1 MRTSYSVIPSETP
14 HPLCPGHS
22 LFYTSRLWGWLFH
35 YHKLS
40 FTTRLSISLFCSV
53 SASLYLPSNRKQD
66 PPVPPKKKREKR
78 KKESKPSA
86 LLTFLFI
93 CFNCLMKAKQNR
105 NRSIPIPLPTL
116 FPPKPNRKRHM
127 QSWLFGCKI
136 IKFHSPFKIKP
147 TSDQP
152 QHSMS

>member
-93 CFNCLMKAKQNR
+93 CFNCLIMWSILVKLPYDMDLKWVKLWCLYWWCVKEKSLSEESFFWVKAPNCLH
-105 NRSIPIPLPTL
+105 SI
-116 FPPKPNRKRHM
+116 
-127 QSWLFGCKI
+127 
-136 IKFHSPFKIKP
+136 
-147 TSDQP
+147 
-152 QHSMS
+152 